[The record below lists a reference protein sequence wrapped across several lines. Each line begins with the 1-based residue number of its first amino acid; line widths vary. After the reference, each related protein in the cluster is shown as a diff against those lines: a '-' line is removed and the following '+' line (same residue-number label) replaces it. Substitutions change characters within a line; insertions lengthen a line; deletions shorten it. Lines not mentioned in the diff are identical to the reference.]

1 MHRDI
6 EQLNL
11 LAIFHYVVAGLAA
24 LFSFFPLLYTA
35 VGVIFIFAA
44 RHGTAKPG
52 EELPPEFL
60 GWIFAVLG
68 LVLFLIGIAIAICI
82 LIAGRSL
89 ALRKRYSFALVIAC
103 IECLFVPFGTILGV
117 FTIVA
122 LSRESVK
129 ALSPQKRQARRSARR
144 AAAASRTRNVPSV
157 DTYRS
162 PRSVRPAVH
171 AAGLNSVR

>member
-1 MHRDI
+1 MDRDA

-35 VGVIFIFAA
+35 LGVIFIFAA
-44 RHGTAKPG
+44 RHGTVKPG

-60 GWIFAVLG
+60 GWIFAVAG
-68 LVLFLIGIAIAICI
+68 ARLFVIGIAMAICI

-89 ALRKRYSFALVIAC
+89 ALRKHYSFALVMAC

-122 LSRESVK
+122 LSRESVR
-129 ALSPQKRQARRSARR
+129 ALFPNT
-144 AAAASRTRNVPSV
+144 AA
-157 DTYRS
+157 
-162 PRSVRPAVH
+162 H
-171 AAGLNSVR
+171 AAC